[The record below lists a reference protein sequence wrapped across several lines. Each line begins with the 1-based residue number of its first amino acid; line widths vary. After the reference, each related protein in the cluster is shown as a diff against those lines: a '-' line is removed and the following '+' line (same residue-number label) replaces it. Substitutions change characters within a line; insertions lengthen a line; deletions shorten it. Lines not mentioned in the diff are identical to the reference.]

1 MEAVIKGASGAKR
14 LAHIVLVLLSLGLA
28 LEAVRRM
35 TFTPAAPDWS
45 KFSVL
50 LLLACVASRM
60 RFRLPGLD
68 RPVSLAFPFSFAAIA
83 ELPPLYAL
91 ALVATVEAFDFLLT
105 VDVSDRPLAAV
116 ALDLFYGLCV
126 TATAV
131 FSASVI
137 YQALGGE
144 DGMSWAIGAVAA
156 AISYFAVST
165 TLQSL
170 RASLVENV
178 GPITVWNRRFF
189 WTSPLYLLAPFG
201 VLTAKL
207 LLEAESVWDTAIGL
221 SVIGAAYWY
230 MRVYFP
236 RLNEEQDHAQRLAD
250 IRQRAL
256 ETLAVAI
263 EAKDGSTAGHLR
275 RVKSLAVKMGQRLGC
290 DPTEIRTLQLAAVL
304 HDVGKVGVADYI
316 LKKPSRLTDREFKE
330 IAAHAS
336 IGAKIVSTMD
346 FPEPVHEI
354 VLCHHEHWDGSGYPR
369 GLQGEAIPKAARILT
384 VVDCFD
390 ALVSRRPYRD
400 ALPVDAA
407 VDILERQREK
417 IFDPA
422 ILDEFLA
429 LLPSVVDEIKA
440 EIAAETH
447 ESLEDGPVDIRQTWM
462 EHEEIELSERTLAL
476 QRLGRRPDY
485 MEALH
490 QCLEVLGADLDFE
503 HSFKTTLRML
513 SAVFGA
519 HSVSIWIRRP
529 RQDHWSLYIERG
541 LSTEDEP
548 VWTLEEDLPPAGAAV
563 RSGKPIIGPGSLS
576 TESREFAAAGAT
588 LAAPLVIGDS
598 LEGLLMVCSEHE
610 NAFDEEHALL
620 VELLAPKFAASLQA
634 ARRLR
639 RLRLE
644 AHQDPI
650 TLLPNVTASGKRLRE
665 EINRA
670 ARQSLPF
677 GLLYMDL
684 NGLKPVNDSYGHEA
698 GNRLLRAVGE
708 RLRETVRNYDFVGR
722 VGGDE
727 FLALLPGIGREDLQ
741 EIVQQI
747 KSSMAQTTVE
757 VGRERFV
764 RPVVSIGAVLYPED
778 GVEERELMDLGDQ
791 RMYEDK
797 RRTLASP
804 LEGEPSP
811 LPPSLANKAGAA
823 RAG

>member
-1 MEAVIKGASGAKR
+1 MEAVNQGASGAKR
-14 LAHIVLVLLSLGLA
+14 LAHLVLVLLAFGLA
-28 LEAVRRM
+28 AESVRRM
-35 TFTPAAPDWS
+35 ALAPATPDWS
-45 KFSVL
+45 KFSIL

-68 RPVSLAFPFSFAAIA
+68 RPVSLAFPFCFAAIA
-83 ELPPLYAL
+83 EQPPLYAL
-91 ALVATVEAFDFLLT
+91 GLVVAVEVFDFLLT
-105 VDVSDRPLAAV
+105 LNTGESSIGEI
-116 ALDLFYGLCV
+116 ALDLGYRLSV

-131 FSASVI
+131 FSAATV
-137 YQALGGE
+137 YRAFGAE

-165 TLQSL
+165 TLQAL
-170 RASLVENV
+170 RMSLVENI
-178 GPITVWNRRFF
+178 GPIAAWNRRFF

-207 LLEAESVWDTAIGL
+207 LLEAESAWDTAIGL

-275 RVKSLAVKMGQRLGC
+275 RVKSLAVKMGRRVGC
-290 DPTEIRTLQLAAVL
+290 DATEIRTLQLAAVL

-330 IAAHAS
+330 IATHAS
-336 IGAKIVSTMD
+336 IGANIVSTMD

-354 VLCHHEHWDGSGYPR
+354 VLSHHEHWDGSGYPR
-369 GLQGEAIPKAARILT
+369 GLRGEAIPRAARILT

-390 ALVSRRPYRD
+390 ALVSPRPYRD

-407 VDILERQREK
+407 VDILKRQRAK
-417 IFDPA
+417 IFDPE

-440 EIAAETH
+440 ELASETH
-447 ESLEDGPVDIRQTWM
+447 ESMVDAPVDIRQTWM
-462 EHEEIELSERTLAL
+462 EHDEVELSDRTLSL
-476 QRLGRRPDY
+476 QRLGRRPEY

-490 QCLEVLGADLDFE
+490 QCLEVLGADLDFA

-529 RQDHWSLYIERG
+529 RQEHWSLYLERG

-548 VWTLEEDLPPAGAAV
+548 VWTLQEDLPPAGAAV
-563 RSGKPIIGPGSLS
+563 KAGKPIIGPGSLS
-576 TESREFAAAGAT
+576 AKSREFAAAGAT
-588 LAAPLVIGDS
+588 LSAPLVIGDS
-598 LEGLLMVCSEHE
+598 LEGLLMVCSDHE

-639 RLRLE
+639 RLRME

-665 EINRA
+665 EINRS

-727 FLALLPGIGREDLQ
+727 FLALLPGIGREHLE

-757 VGRERFV
+757 VGKERFV

-778 GVEERELMDLGDQ
+778 GVEERDLMDLGDQ

-804 LEGEPSP
+804 LGTSSP
-811 LPPSLANKAGAA
+811 LPPSLAKKAGAA
-823 RAG
+823 RSN